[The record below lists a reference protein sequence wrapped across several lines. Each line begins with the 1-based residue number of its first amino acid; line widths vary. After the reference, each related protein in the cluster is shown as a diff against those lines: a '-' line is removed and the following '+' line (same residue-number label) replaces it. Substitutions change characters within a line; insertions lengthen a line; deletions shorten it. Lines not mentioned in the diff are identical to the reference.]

1 MTNLEATIL
10 ESKNGKRFPGDVWL
24 DAEGIIIYSYK
35 MAKYSDEITKKRVG
49 VIIDG
54 KNVWD
59 EEALVEWGFK

>member
-1 MTNLEATIL
+1 M
-10 ESKNGKRFPGDVWL
+10 
-24 DAEGIIIYSYK
+24 AE
-35 MAKYSDEITKKRVG
+35 YSDEITKKRVG